1 MLQEMLSVMNN
12 SIEIK
17 INIICY
23 MKKRWL
29 YMDID
34 IIGGADGPT
43 TIFVSSGTSPYAI
56 VIIAILCITVAVIIA
71 WSVRK
76 RKRKQ

>member
-1 MLQEMLSVMNN
+1 
-12 SIEIK
+12 
-17 INIICY
+17 
-23 MKKRWL
+23 
-29 YMDID
+29 MDID